1 MTAAATGKDEPHS
14 NQSRDQGRD
23 PLARHRVTLG
33 ALGEAEAAR
42 HLTARGMVVLDRNW
56 RCDAGEIDLVLR
68 EGRTLVV
75 CEVKTRTSVRYGSP
89 LEAVDERKAAR
100 LRRLAARW
108 MACHDV
114 RPDDVRIDL
123 VGVLMPVGRRPE
135 IDHVRG
141 VG

>member
-1 MTAAATGKDEPHS
+1 MATAPTGPAHP
-14 NQSRDQGRD
+14 G
-23 PLARHRVTLG
+23 ARHRTALG
-33 ALGEAEAAR
+33 ADGETAAAR
-42 HLTARGMVVLDRNW
+42 HLVGGGMILLDRNW
-56 RCDAGEIDLVLR
+56 RCELGELDLVLR

-75 CEVKTRTSVRYGSP
+75 CEVKTRSSLRFGSP

-108 MACHDV
+108 LRDHGV

-123 VGVLMPVGRRPE
+123 VGVLMPHGAPAE

-141 VG
+141 IG